1 MKKNMG
7 TLDRIIRTAIA
18 IIVAILFFTG
28 TVEGTLGIVLLIA
41 ACIFLLTSLISFCPI
56 YTLLGIKTCKVN
68 PKQ

>member
-1 MKKNMG
+1 MKKNIG

-28 TVEGTLGIVLLIA
+28 TIKGTLGIVLLIA
-41 ACIFLLTSLISFCPI
+41 AGIFLLTSLVSFCPI